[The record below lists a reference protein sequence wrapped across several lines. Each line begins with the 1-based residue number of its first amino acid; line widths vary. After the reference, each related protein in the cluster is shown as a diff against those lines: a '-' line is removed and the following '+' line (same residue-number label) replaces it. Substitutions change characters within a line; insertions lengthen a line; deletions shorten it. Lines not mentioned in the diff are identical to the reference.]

1 MDHLQL
7 PISVASVNDY
17 EVIVEG
23 VGSMLRKHPDRL
35 LVRDR
40 IVIGEDLDGPVD
52 VALYDTYGRVGIAE
66 TALRALAADPL
77 VGKVAVFSLDVRAE
91 LIKAAT
97 NAGAAGFISK
107 ALSGDEIAR
116 AVVRIAGG
124 EYVEALGADRGLE
137 DCSALSE
144 LEWPGRQDGLSERE
158 SQVLVLCAEG
168 LTNGEIADALFVGLE
183 TVKSHLRSVYSKL
196 DIRNR
201 VAAAAYAQ
209 RSGAFARY
217 QPADPTGPTGPTGP
231 MPPPETQPPSLV
243 P

>member
-1 MDHLQL
+1 
-7 PISVASVNDY
+7 
-17 EVIVEG
+17 
-23 VGSMLRKHPDRL
+23 
-35 LVRDR
+35 
-40 IVIGEDLDGPVD
+40 
-52 VALYDTYGRVGIAE
+52 
-66 TALRALAADPL
+66 
-77 VGKVAVFSLDVRAE
+77 
-91 LIKAAT
+91 
-97 NAGAAGFISK
+97 
-107 ALSGDEIAR
+107 LSGDEIAR